1 MCKLRP
7 LTLFIYGL
15 TVTILAFIARST
27 EQLLILTIINSPVG
41 IILGIRRRL
50 TSLIALFLIGLIGLF
65 TNALI
70 FSNNGVPL
78 IDIHLLVIREGAV
91 TSFLN
96 VTLRLLVILGATLI
110 FITQTNAR
118 SLIKSLEEE
127 LGLSKDIAYA
137 LAVGLRMLSILE
149 RDAGEIRLV
158 RAERGFRKY
167 PITPADFGSFL
178 RPLLS
183 LGLERAIWIGIATE
197 LRGFAQRSPKRVG
210 LRVGLKDLAVYLVLI
225 LQCVAIFIIH

>member
-1 MCKLRP
+1 MFKLRP

-15 TVTILAFIARST
+15 IVTILAFIARST
-27 EQLLILTIINSPVG
+27 EQLLILTLINSPVG
-41 IILGIRRRL
+41 IVLGLRKRF
-50 TSLIALFLIGLIGLF
+50 TALIALFLVGLIGLF
-65 TNALI
+65 INALI
-70 FSNNGVPL
+70 FSNSGA
-78 IDIHLLVIREGAV
+78 LLVDLSFIAIKEGAI

-96 VTLRLLVILGATLI
+96 VTLRLLVILGAALI

-118 SLIKSLEEE
+118 ELIKSLEEE

-137 LAVGLRMLSILE
+137 LAVGLRMLNILE

-167 PITPADFGSFL
+167 PVTPADFGSFL

-183 LGLERAIWIGIATE
+183 LGLERAVWIGIAAE
-197 LRGFAQRSPKRVG
+197 LRGFAQRSPRRVG
-210 LRVGLKDLAVYLVLI
+210 LRVSLKDLVIYSILI
-225 LQCVAIFIIH
+225 LQFIAVFVMH